1 VKLILVRHGHVP
13 GIDPPRFR
21 GQHEVP
27 LTDIGQRQA
36 RLTGAAIAARWS
48 VDAIYTSP
56 IGRCVETGAAIAAA
70 TGAPAEVLPALANFN
85 YGDWVWRTHD
95 EVRAE
100 TPGLYALWL
109 SQPWRVQIPGGDSLQ
124 ALVLRAADALR
135 TMAAAHPAGTVVAVA
150 HDTTNRAV
158 LMQCLGMPLDSYW
171 RIDQSPCCINEIDL
185 GAEIRVRMVNATDHL
200 IRGDTDRK
208 KELST

>member
-1 VKLILVRHGHVP
+1 VKLILIRHGHVP

-27 LTDIGQRQA
+27 LTDRGVEQA
-36 RLTGAAIAARWS
+36 RLTGAAVAERWS

-56 IGRCVETGAAIAAA
+56 LGRCVTTGAAIAAA
-70 TGAPAEVLPALANFN
+70 TGAPAMVMPDLANFD
-85 YGDWVWRTHD
+85 YGEWAWRTHE

-109 SQPWRVQIPGGDSLQ
+109 SQPWRVQIPSGDSLQ
-124 ALVLRAADALR
+124 TLVARAADAMR
-135 TMAAAHPAGTVVAVA
+135 AMAAAHPAGTVVAVA
-150 HDTTNRAV
+150 HDTTNRAI

-185 GAEIRVRMVNATDHL
+185 GVEVRVRMVNATDHL
-200 IRGDTDRK
+200 PRGDADTK
-208 KELST
+208 KEMSK